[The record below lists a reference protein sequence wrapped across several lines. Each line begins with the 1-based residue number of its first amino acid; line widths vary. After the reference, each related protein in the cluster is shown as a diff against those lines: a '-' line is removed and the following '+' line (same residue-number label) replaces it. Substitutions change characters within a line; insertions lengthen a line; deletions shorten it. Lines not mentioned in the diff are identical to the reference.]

1 MKKIM
6 VLLLATSMLFAS
18 VAYSNGNGGSKG
30 SVVTKDDYL
39 GTWTGTLGPV
49 SFSITLNTDGTLVEY
64 QDDEGFTAG
73 NWKVTNSDMTANIS
87 GVGPFNGRLE
97 NDKID
102 ANYMNYK
109 LVFTKV
115 NTTAYVGTWTG
126 TMGSAQISITLDANG
141 TVYAE
146 DSTQGE
152 TTGLWTVTNSYFT
165 MWLDVGD
172 EDLEEGFFGNLQ
184 NGNLVVNFYGQNIS
198 LTKK

>member
-1 MKKIM
+1 M
-6 VLLLATSMLFAS
+6 VLLLATSMIFAS
-18 VAYSNGNGGSKG
+18 VAYSNGNGGSEG
-30 SVVTKDDYL
+30 SVVTKNDFV

-87 GVGPFNGRLE
+87 GVGTFNGRLE

-102 ANYMNYK
+102 ATYMNYK

-115 NTTAYVGTWTG
+115 DTSAYVGTWTG
-126 TMGSAQISITLDANG
+126 TMGDDMSLSVTLNADG
-141 TVYAE
+141 TVFAKNYSE
-146 DSTQGE
+146 EE
-152 TTGLWTVTNSYFT
+152 TTGLWTVTNSCFT